1 MNYSSI
7 GEVMNNNDLRR
18 FIFTFLRKKAKLYCG
33 DCSRVLIWDRNPVCA
48 YYRTGNNGDLIF
60 GDLYKSYA
68 KCSFCWK
75 RDMNFLTWSGT

>member
-1 MNYSSI
+1 MNFSSI
-7 GEVMNNNDLRR
+7 TDVMNNNDLRR

-33 DCSRVLIWDRNPVCA
+33 DCNRVLIWDQNPVCA
-48 YYRTGNNGDLIF
+48 YYTSNNTN
-60 GDLYKSYA
+60 YP